1 MPGQRGISTRRSR
14 GSWAVRIAGIAL
26 ALVAAATVASVLV
39 LTQGT
44 PRARKHSHAP
54 PPPRNVVSALT
65 VALVNPG
72 PPPRPDSRPVPEML
86 QESATGLAFTATG
99 GGQASSGAG
108 QASGQEWTADQMAGG
123 TYIFIYVPDGRCL
136 TAPASLTATTATLA
150 RCNLG
155 IGQRWRHQFFGTD
168 AAGRD
173 DWQLRSAVDG
183 RCLTAVPPALGS
195 QPGES
200 GVALRGCSVPVG
212 WRQIISFQTIY

>member
-1 MPGQRGISTRRSR
+1 MPGQRGISARRSR

-26 ALVAAATVASVLV
+26 AVFAAATVASVLV

-44 PRARKHSHAP
+44 ARAKRHPHAPP

-72 PPPRPDSRPVPEML
+72 PRPRPDSHPVPEML

-99 GGQASSGAG
+99 GAG
-108 QASGQEWTADQMAGG
+108 QASGQDWTADQMSGG

-136 TAPASLTATTATLA
+136 TAPASLSATTVTLA

-155 IGQRWRHQFFGTD
+155 LGQRWRHQFFGTD

-183 RCLTAVPPALGS
+183 LCLTAVAPALGS

-200 GVALRGCSVPVG
+200 GVALRGCSSPVG
-212 WRQIISFQTIY
+212 WRQIVSLMTMY

>member
-1 MPGQRGISTRRSR
+1 MPGQRGISARRSR

-26 ALVAAATVASVLV
+26 AVFAAATVASVLV
-39 LTQGT
+39 LTQGAA
-44 PRARKHSHAP
+44 RAKKHPHAPP
-54 PPPRNVVSALT
+54 PPPRNVVSVLT

-72 PPPRPDSRPVPEML
+72 PLPRPDSRPVPEML

-99 GGQASSGAG
+99 GAG
-108 QASGQEWTADQMAGG
+108 QASGQEWTADQMGGG

-136 TAPASLTATTATLA
+136 TAPASLSATTATLA

-155 IGQRWRHQFFGTD
+155 LGQRWRHQFFGTD

-173 DWQLRSAVDG
+173 AWQLRSAVDG
-183 RCLTAVPPALGS
+183 LCLTAVTPALGS

-212 WRQIISFQTIY
+212 WRQIISFLTVY